1 MSGLSAPKTLW
12 EAEFKGDGLVNLAE
26 AISKHQ
32 STEAVAWL
40 LLAAFGQVSR
50 APKAEPKPLKNMK
63 SGQILTVV
71 DKEFCSSFQKGRVL
85 LKRS

>member
-32 STEAVAWL
+32 STEAVAGL
-40 LLAAFGQVSR
+40 LLAAFSQVSR

-63 SGQILTVV
+63 SGQTLTVV
-71 DKEFCSSFQKGRVL
+71 DKNFVVL
-85 LKRS
+85 FKREECY

>member
-1 MSGLSAPKTLW
+1 MSRLPAPKTLW

-40 LLAAFGQVSR
+40 LLAAFSQVSR
-50 APKAEPKPLKNMK
+50 VPKAEPKPLKNMK

-71 DKEFCSSFQKGRVL
+71 DKVFCSCSREEWY
-85 LKRS
+85 